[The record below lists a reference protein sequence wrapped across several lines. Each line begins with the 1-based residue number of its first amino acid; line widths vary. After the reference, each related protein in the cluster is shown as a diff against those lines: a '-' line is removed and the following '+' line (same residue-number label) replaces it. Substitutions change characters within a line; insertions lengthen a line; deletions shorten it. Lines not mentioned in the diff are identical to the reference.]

1 MPGKLRTALTN
12 LAALSVS
19 GVAHNYDVD
28 SVPEKVARA
37 QLPCLI
43 LLPVVDEGRTKRF
56 GDFKL
61 ATPNA
66 AKGLVV
72 YVVAHVLLY
81 APVGAGR
88 GARSNLPGLV
98 DLVDNYATAIRANP
112 NLSGALFKPTSYVV
126 SMEGVT
132 WAGIRYFGAR
142 FWHTFVVQV

>member
-1 MPGKLRTALTN
+1 MGLRSALTN
-12 LAALSVS
+12 LAALSVP
-19 GVAHNYDVD
+19 GVAHNYDID

-37 QLPCLI
+37 GLPCLI

-66 AKGLVV
+66 AKGLAV

-88 GARSNLPGLV
+88 GARSNLPTLV
-98 DLVDNYATAIRANP
+98 DLVDNYATAIRASP
-112 NLSGALFKPTSYVV
+112 NLGGALFKPTSYVT
-126 SMEGVT
+126 SLEPVT
-132 WAGIRYFGAR
+132 WGSIRYFGAR
-142 FWHTFVVQV
+142 FWHTLVVAV

>member
-19 GVAHNYDVD
+19 GVSHNYDVD
-28 SVPEKVARA
+28 AMPEQIARG

-43 LLPVVDEGRTKRF
+43 VLPVVDEGRTKRF

-72 YVVAHVLLY
+72 HVVAHVLLY
-81 APVGAGR
+81 APAGVGK
-88 GARSNLPGLV
+88 GARGNFPGLV

-112 NLSGALFKPTSYVV
+112 NLGGALFKPTSYVV
-126 SMEGVT
+126 SLEGVT
-132 WAGIRYFGAR
+132 WAGVRYFGAR
-142 FWHTFVVQV
+142 FWHTLVVQV